1 MKTIGFLIVNY
12 SHGGGT
18 ERVTSVIANGLD
30 KKGYKVYIISCQ
42 GNGKGH
48 FPTGC
53 EINCLSLHGEK
64 YKNSLIR
71 RKKSFDH
78 LKRIVQEKQI
88 DVMIAV
94 DVALYLYMYPLQ
106 KRKLC
111 KCIAW
116 EHFNYYIVPNKIV
129 GFARKKA
136 AEKADCVVVLG
147 KNDLKNYQCHYKHI
161 NRIEYIYNPIAT
173 DLSHSLDISQK
184 QVIAIGRLEYQ
195 KGFDE
200 LIKIW
205 NLVESKFPDWHLA
218 IYGEGSLHQ
227 QLQNSIDQFKL
238 KHIKLQG
245 YTNDVSKELE
255 KSSIFVLSS
264 RFEGFVLV
272 LLEAQSK
279 KLPCISFDCKE
290 GPAEIIDDN
299 VNGFLIPPGDIE
311 KFANKL
317 SILMKSEELR
327 KSFSEKSQKDLYRFN
342 RDNII
347 NKWVNL
353 IESL

>member
-1 MKTIGFLIVNY
+1 MKTIGFLIVNF
-12 SHGGGT
+12 SNGGGT
-18 ERVTSVIANGLD
+18 ERVTSIIANGLD
-30 KKGYKVYIISCQ
+30 KIGYKIYIISCQ
-42 GNGKGH
+42 GNGMGH
-48 FPTGC
+48 FSTIDGVS
-53 EINCLSLHGEK
+53 CLSLHGEN
-64 YKNSLIR
+64 YKNSIIR
-71 RKKSFDH
+71 RKKNFDH
-78 LKRIVQEKQI
+78 LKRIVIKKHI

-94 DVALYLYMYPLQ
+94 DVALYLYLYPLQ

-116 EHFNYYIVPNKIV
+116 EHFNYYIVPKRIV
-129 GFARKKA
+129 RFARKKA

-147 KNDLKNYQCHYKHI
+147 KNDLTNYQLHYRHI
-161 NRIEYIYNPIAT
+161 NRIEYIYNPIAV
-173 DLSHSLDISQK
+173 DLSHSLDTSQK

-205 NLVESKFPDWHLA
+205 NLVEPKFPDWHLV
-218 IYGEGSLHQ
+218 IYGEGSLHH
-227 QLQNSIDQFKL
+227 QLQNDIDQLKL
-238 KHIKLQG
+238 KNIMLKG

-255 KSSIFVLSS
+255 KSSIFVLTS
-264 RFEGFVLV
+264 RYEGFVLV

-279 KLPCISFDCKE
+279 RLPCVSFNCKE
-290 GPAEIIDDN
+290 GPAEIIENN
-299 VNGFLIPPGDIE
+299 VNGFLIPPGDIK

-317 SILMKSEELR
+317 SSLMRSEELR
-327 KSFSEKSQKDLYRFN
+327 KSFSEQSQKDLYRFN
-342 RDNII
+342 RDSII